1 MAIDWIPIKDRLP
14 EEDGKYLIHA
24 PSADK
29 EKPLIALAWYDPKGF
44 GWSGIVAVW
53 LKNITHWAAV
63 DPPKEVEP

>member
-29 EKPLIALAWYDPKGF
+29 EKPFITVAWYEPDLP
-44 GWSGIVAVW
+44 GWSMLPECW
-53 LKNITHWAAV
+53 LKAITHWAAL
-63 DPPKEVEP
+63 DPPKKE